1 MNHKKKYIALD
12 KFIYQALYN
21 SNTGFYMNKDPFGSK
36 GDFLTAPNVSILFS
50 EMIAVWVIAFWQ
62 KLKCPTKINL
72 VELGP
77 GNGEMILR
85 MLSSFEKFQS
95 FKKSCKIFL
104 LEKSPFLRKIQKKK
118 LKQFKVKWIKN
129 LNEIKTGPKIFLAN
143 EFFDALPIKQFFKIN
158 NEWLER
164 YVDIA
169 DKKNPK
175 FTNKKI
181 NIKKFEKKIGFKIS
195 KNQKIIEFSPL
206 TIKLMKQISKKL
218 INKNGG
224 LLIIDYGYLNNS
236 MMDSLQ
242 AVKNHK
248 KVNILKNYGSS
259 DITYKINF
267 KTIKKIS
274 KYLHLKPQG
283 ITTQRKFLLKLGILE
298 RAEIISK
305 KLPFSKKADI
315 YFRLK
320 RLIGKNQMGELF
332 KVMLITNKKTK
343 FQIGF

>member
-12 KFIYQALYN
+12 KFIHQALYN

-36 GDFLTAPNVSILFS
+36 GDFLTAPNVSVLFS
-50 EMIAVWVIAFWQ
+50 EMIAVWVIA
-62 KLKCPTKINL
+62 LKCPTKINL

-118 LKQFKVKWIKN
+118 LKKFKVKWIKN

-274 KYLHLKPQG
+274 KYLKLKPQG

-320 RLIGKNQMGELF
+320 RLIDKNQMGELF